1 MGRRERVLLVVR
13 ELLGDAVRNTV
24 GQSVRASGTRRTCG
38 SPDRCRHGEARIDA
52 TINAHVRGVRRRL
65 AAEPDLAGRVATGE
79 PAGVAARYELCD
91 QQVRTLS

>member
-1 MGRRERVLLVVR
+1 M
-13 ELLGDAVRNTV
+13 
-24 GQSVRASGTRRTCG
+24 
-38 SPDRCRHGEARIDA
+38 P
-52 TINAHVRGVRRRL
+52 GVRRRL